1 MENKQTAV
9 DWLAN
14 QIAEIPH
21 TYLTGKYGFIELSNV
36 IDDKVYRINMD
47 IIHLINEAKE
57 IEKRQ
62 IKDAYKAGCV
72 DEMWELNNTENEE
85 HYYNKT
91 YANDTTTGLPE
102 ENSKR
107 RGWHY

>member
-9 DWLAN
+9 EWLAN

-47 IIHLINEAKE
+47 IIHLINKAKAM
-57 IEKRQ
+57 EKEQ
-62 IKDAYKAGCV
+62 IKCACEEGFMWSAEGWNGELISYYKDG
-72 DEMWELNNTENEE
+72 NETLE
-85 HYYNKT
+85 SHKEEYYNET
-91 YANDTTTGLPE
+91 YGE
-102 ENSKR
+102 
-107 RGWHY
+107 